1 MKKDCLQTAFFR
13 WLGRKFLYFAGI
25 FCLGEREIGLKNICF
40 FTKKNTHLV
49 FWDELWCNGY
59 RAAEP
64 DIINPRRNENEADY
78 DYRH

>member
-1 MKKDCLQTAFFR
+1 MAGQEIPLFCGDFLSGGTRNWTKKYLFF
-13 WLGRKFLYFAGI
+13 YQ
-25 FCLGEREIGLKNICF
+25 
-40 FTKKNTHLV
+40 KNTHLV